1 MLLLVMSQG
10 TGTLKTPILR
20 FNIFF
25 IKCLP
30 LHYFS
35 YPGQVLHHS
44 VVFSE
49 EDGVHGRQGGLLTRS
64 DVSGHETLPGLS
76 LALLVGLRGGHHH
89 LTTTMSRSCGVE
101 TTPLELSQTVRLAD
115 ILTIDLTRVNKCSVL
130 IQLLSWSQ
138 SLLS

>member
-1 MLLLVMSQG
+1 M
-10 TGTLKTPILR
+10 
-20 FNIFF
+20 
-25 IKCLP
+25 
-30 LHYFS
+30 
-35 YPGQVLHHS
+35 
-44 VVFSE
+44 
-49 EDGVHGRQGGLLTRS
+49 HGRQGGLLTRS

-89 LTTTMSRSCGVE
+89 LTTTMSRSSGVE

-115 ILTIDLTRVNKCSVL
+115 ILTIDLTRVNKRSVL